1 MAGACFFIY
10 SETIPLHRALEIYY
24 REEAGMSRDYDD
36 DERPSW
42 REIDK
47 KRDRS
52 SHVGGEKQERKEP
65 AADRWNTGRHK
76 KALEKLFMGE
86 KGTLEHE
93 KLYKKIHTSYG
104 APAFPESVRN
114 YVAKY
119 GPPDDVSTLL
129 LTLDAKDVPLM
140 LLIMEKLA
148 QVYTKASNR
157 EKEDIRRKLSILSL
171 TDRSPDIKERASE
184 IADTIKSYP

>member
-1 MAGACFFIY
+1 
-10 SETIPLHRALEIYY
+10 
-24 REEAGMSRDYDD
+24 MSKEYDD

-42 REIDK
+42 RDIDK

-52 SHVGGEKQERKEP
+52 SHVSGEKQERKEP

-76 KALEKLFMGE
+76 KALEKLFMGD

-93 KLYKKIHTSYG
+93 KLYKKIHKSYG
-104 APAFPESVRN
+104 APAFPESVRK
-114 YVAKY
+114 YVEKY

-129 LTLDAKDVPLM
+129 LCLDTRDVPLM

-148 QVYTKASNR
+148 QVSTKVSTR

-171 TDRSPDIKERASE
+171 TDRSPEIKERASE
-184 IADTIKSYP
+184 IADTIKPHP

>member
-1 MAGACFFIY
+1 MGN
-10 SETIPLHRALEIYY
+10 
-24 REEAGMSRDYDD
+24 YDD

-52 SHVGGEKQERKEP
+52 SHVRQEKQEEKKP
-65 AADRWNTGRHK
+65 GADRWDTGRYK
-76 KALEKLFMGE
+76 KALDRLFMGD

-93 KLYKKIHTSYG
+93 KLYKKLHKSYG
-104 APAFPESVRN
+104 SPVFQETARK
-114 YVAKY
+114 YVEKY

-129 LTLDAKDVPLM
+129 LMLDTKDVPLI
-140 LLIMEKLA
+140 LLAMEKLKL
-148 QVYTKASNR
+148 VYPKAGDR

-171 TDRSPDIKERASE
+171 TDRSADIKERASE
-184 IADTIKSYP
+184 IAEEMRSHC